1 MIVLLL
7 LIFFFLPVLLIW
19 LPGSLSRY
27 RTGIFAVVQIIAF
40 VLLASRLDGVLGA
53 GAITQ
58 TMPWIPEL
66 GLELSFQLDSLSM
79 SFGLLITG
87 IGALVFLF
95 AIPYMSSYEGKGRFS
110 IYLFLFS
117 GAMLGL
123 VLSGNLILLFIFW
136 ELTTVLSFMLISFFH
151 EKEASRKAA
160 FQSLFLTGLGG
171 LSLLAGIILL
181 GTTVD
186 SYSVS
191 TWVEQSE
198 AIRSSRLYLPGLLL
212 ILLGIFTKS
221 AQFPFH
227 FWLPGA
233 MQAPGPVSAYLHS
246 ATMVKAGFYLLMR
259 LSPVLGGTPQWIYI
273 VSLAGVITMLLGSY
287 LAITQRDIKAILAFT
302 TINAL
307 GMLVLLVGID
317 TKLSLK
323 AALLFLFVHAFYKA
337 ALFMVSGIIEKKTGT
352 REVDQLGG
360 LARKLPVTA
369 AVTALL
375 ALSMAG
381 LPPMLG
387 FLGKELIYEAKLQ
400 MPGISVLV
408 LILGVASNIFMVL
421 ISLLF
426 TYRIFWGKSGSGVSV
441 SSRAPLLMLAG
452 PIVLAL
458 LSLFFGLF
466 PQLLGGTLIESALS
480 TVTASTAEVKLKLW
494 HGFNE
499 VFFLSL
505 FTVLTGLA
513 VTILIIR
520 RPAVLTNWREWN
532 GRIFF
537 FKPSDAFE
545 KIITGFVSF
554 SDRKTGVLQ
563 HGYHRY
569 YMLTLFVVAAS
580 AMWIQVIYTLGWKPE
595 VGFSLQPFYLSGLVV
610 IIIAAA
616 IYSAVSRSRVATIIA
631 LGVVGYGI
639 ALIYLYF
646 SAIDLAITQILVET
660 LIVVMFGLVLQRLPK
675 FARLSGRMTKLRDL
689 GIALAFGSVMTIT
702 AIKAIHVDFSHPI
715 SDYYLEN
722 SYSKGFGSNVV
733 NVILVD
739 FRALDT
745 MGEIIVLT
753 IAAVGVSLL
762 FSLKPGKR

>member
-1 MIVLLL
+1 MFTVLI
-7 LIFFFLPVLLIW
+7 IFFVLPLLTAWMPKSIA
-19 LPGSLSRY
+19 GY
-27 RTGIFAVVQIIAF
+27 RTGIFAIAQIGAF
-40 VLLASRLDGVLGA
+40 VFLAFRIGDVLETNT
-53 GAITQ
+53 ITQ
-58 TMPWIPEL
+58 SVQWIPRL
-66 GLELSFQLDSLSM
+66 GLDLSLKLDSLSM
-79 SFGLLITG
+79 IFGLLITG
-87 IGALVFLF
+87 IGTLVFLF
-95 AIPYMSSYEGKGRFS
+95 AISYMKSYDGKGRFG

-123 VLSGNLILLFIFW
+123 VFAENLILLFIFW

-151 EKEASRKAA
+151 EKDTSRRAA
-160 FQSLFLTGLGG
+160 FQSLFLTGFGG

-181 GTTVD
+181 GTSVD
-186 SYSVS
+186 SYSVT
-191 TWVEQSE
+191 TWIENAE
-198 AIRSSRLYLPGLLL
+198 AIKESRVYLPGLILV
-212 ILLGIFTKS
+212 LLGVFTKS

-259 LSPVLGGTPQWIYI
+259 LSPVLGGTPEWVYI
-273 VSLAGVITMLLGSY
+273 ISMAGVVTMLLGSY

-307 GMLVLLVGID
+307 GMLILLVGID

-337 ALFMVSGIIEKKTGT
+337 ALFMISGIIEKKTGT
-352 REVDQLGG
+352 REVEKLGG
-360 LARKLPVTA
+360 LAGKLPVTA
-369 AVTALL
+369 VVTVFL

-400 MPGISVLV
+400 LPGVATLV
-408 LILGVASNIFMVL
+408 LILGVASNIFMVI

-426 TYRIFWGKSGSGVSV
+426 TYKIFFGKPGDKVSV

-458 LSLFFGLF
+458 LSLFFGFF

-480 TVTASTAEVKLKLW
+480 TATAIETDVKLKIW
-494 HGFNE
+494 HGFND

-505 FTVLTGLA
+505 FTVLSGITLTLLM
-513 VTILIIR
+513 VRFPPILR
-520 RPAVLTNWREWN
+520 NWRKWN
-532 GRIFF
+532 DRIFF
-537 FKPSDAFE
+537 FQPSDVFE
-545 KIITGFVSF
+545 RLINGFVSF
-554 SDRKTGVLQ
+554 SDRKTGILQ

-569 YMLTLFVVAAS
+569 YMLTLFVIAGVAI
-580 AMWIQVIYTLGWKPE
+580 WFQIIYTWGWKSD
-595 VGFSLQPFYLSGLVV
+595 VTFTLQPFYISGLVAFIV
-610 IIIAAA
+610 SAT
-616 IYSAVSRSRVATIIA
+616 IYSIVSRSRVATIIA

-639 ALIYLYF
+639 SLIYLYY

-660 LIVVMFGLVLQRLPK
+660 LIVVMFVLVLQRLPK
-675 FARLSGRMTKLRDL
+675 FARLSSRWTKLRDL
-689 GIALAFGSVMTIT
+689 AIALVFGAVMTIT
-702 AIKAIHVDFSHPI
+702 AIKAIHVDFNHPI
-715 SDYYLEN
+715 SDFFLEN
-722 SYSKGFGSNVV
+722 SYPRGYGNNVV

-762 FSLKPGKR
+762 FNLKGKKR

>member
-1 MIVLLL
+1 
-7 LIFFFLPVLLIW
+7 
-19 LPGSLSRY
+19 
-27 RTGIFAVVQIIAF
+27 
-40 VLLASRLDGVLGA
+40 
-53 GAITQ
+53 
-58 TMPWIPEL
+58 
-66 GLELSFQLDSLSM
+66 
-79 SFGLLITG
+79 
-87 IGALVFLF
+87 
-95 AIPYMSSYEGKGRFS
+95 
-110 IYLFLFS
+110 
-117 GAMLGL
+117 
-123 VLSGNLILLFIFW
+123 
-136 ELTTVLSFMLISFFH
+136 
-151 EKEASRKAA
+151 
-160 FQSLFLTGLGG
+160 
-171 LSLLAGIILL
+171 
-181 GTTVD
+181 
-186 SYSVS
+186 
-191 TWVEQSE
+191 
-198 AIRSSRLYLPGLLL
+198 
-212 ILLGIFTKS
+212 
-221 AQFPFH
+221 
-227 FWLPGA
+227 
-233 MQAPGPVSAYLHS
+233 
-246 ATMVKAGFYLLMR
+246 
-259 LSPVLGGTPQWIYI
+259 
-273 VSLAGVITMLLGSY
+273 
-287 LAITQRDIKAILAFT
+287 
-302 TINAL
+302 
-307 GMLVLLVGID
+307 
-317 TKLSLK
+317 
-323 AALLFLFVHAFYKA
+323 
-337 ALFMVSGIIEKKTGT
+337 
-352 REVDQLGG
+352 
-360 LARKLPVTA
+360 
-369 AVTALL
+369 
-375 ALSMAG
+375 MAG

-520 RPAVLTNWREWN
+520 RPAVLTNWRVWN

-545 KIITGFVSF
+545 KIITGIVSF

-660 LIVVMFGLVLQRLPK
+660 LIVVMFGLVLQPLPK